1 MRLST
6 FTDYSLR
13 VLIYLA
19 AAPEGR
25 ATIGEIARAF
35 DISEHHLVKVVH
47 FLGREGLLA
56 NTRGRRGGLRLAR
69 APSEINV
76 GTVVRLTVG
85 GDLPAECFDRHS
97 NRCLLAGGC
106 GLQRILGEALG
117 EFYAA
122 LEQYTLADLHVAPRK
137 LHALFELHRA
147 P

>member
-35 DISEHHLVKVVH
+35 AISEHHLVKVVH

-69 APSEINV
+69 APGEINV
-76 GTVVRLTVG
+76 GAVVRLTEA
-85 GDLPAECFDRHS
+85 GDMPAECFDRRTNS
-97 NRCLLAGGC
+97 CLLAGGC
-106 GLQRILGEALG
+106 RLQHILGEALG
-117 EFYAA
+117 TFYEA
-122 LEQYTLADLHVAPRK
+122 LGQYTVADLHLQPRK
-137 LHALFELHRA
+137 RHALFELHPA